1 MQYYTVALPKSKTKP
16 SKRAAAPP
24 AWDESATGV
33 PKRVAD
39 GVSEA
44 ACLFAIL
51 SLPLYFSALT
61 SGYEADKAV
70 LLRVLACVAAPAWIL
85 GTVVSSRGKVRLRP
99 EPLLLLGLS
108 IFLAFCLATLLSI
121 DASQSLWGS
130 HGRQQG
136 LWTQASYLVIFVVA
150 ATRLRSSV
158 QLQRLVSVLL
168 LGSLPVVIYGVFQE
182 FGLDPVRTSGSPDTL
197 QWPVWSTF
205 GQHVFFGSYLV
216 LLIPFTAARLVKT
229 WDVWSQASPGWVQ
242 QSEVLRSAAV
252 VLAMAVSFF
261 AFLNLGVRHASLF
274 AVFPLLLA
282 IYLLAALYLLSL
294 PKTAALRRAECAGY
308 VALLMLQLVVL
319 AYTGARASWLGVL
332 FSIPVFAFLMARRL
346 HRPQIARTILGVT
359 AAGALCLVLLNIP
372 NGPLQPLRTVHGLTR
387 VANIT
392 DSGGAEGSAQGR
404 LLIWQGVGK
413 LMSETP
419 SIGDTW
425 GGAGRL
431 LVGYGPE
438 SMALA
443 FEKVFPLKLR
453 QVNSEINVW
462 DRAHNIYLDYLIDAG
477 LIGLGLVV
485 ALLAYFFWQVIRVL
499 PRLDDHRAW
508 VLIPLAAAMAGH
520 LVDGFF
526 GVETASTLM
535 LFWLFVGMLAGMK
548 QRKGSEVELPAPA
561 TVPARSGLVTFGF
574 LAALACLLLITA
586 SGKPAFLAA
595 IWAGAVVGGLGAV
608 TLALV
613 GNISL
618 ARFALSS
625 PKRSFVIGS
634 VVVLAALLALG
645 SQIRFETA
653 AIADSLGLSA
663 LSQNQTSRALGLLQ
677 EAVRYNGY
685 DPFYETH
692 LAEPYF
698 YLGGS
703 RGASS
708 EPSYVPSGSDAKTI
722 DPQRA
727 TTLGRDQ
734 LFQLDQFALDSAK
747 SLAPLDPDTYN
758 NLGELYLQWNKP
770 AQALTAYRQAEA
782 LSPKNPRYL
791 DDEAL
796 ASLTEKR
803 NTTALSQAR
812 AALSLDTT
820 FWLSHFTMCVVD
832 HQLGAKKDARMEAAL
847 ALYWVRNYWP
857 PPPAQ
862 QISLLQNLQKN
873 G

>member
-16 SKRAAAPP
+16 RKRAAPPP
-24 AWDESATGV
+24 AWDESATSAL
-33 PKRVAD
+33 KRLAD
-39 GVSEA
+39 GVAEA

-51 SLPLYFSALT
+51 SLPLYFSVLT

-70 LLRVLACVAAPAWIL
+70 LLRVLASVAAAGWIL
-85 GTVVSSRGKVRLRP
+85 GTVLSFRHNLRP
-99 EPLLLLGLS
+99 RLEPLLLLGVLVFS
-108 IFLAFCLATLLSI
+108 AYCVATLLSI
-121 DASQSLWGS
+121 DSNQSLWGS

-136 LWTQASYLVIFVVA
+136 LWTHASYLVVFVVA
-150 ATRLRSSV
+150 ATRLRSAL

-168 LGSLPVVIYGVFQE
+168 LGSLPVVLYGVFQE

-216 LLIPFTAARLVKT
+216 LLIPFTAARLIRT
-229 WDVWSQASPGWVQ
+229 WGVWSQPSPGWLQ
-242 QSEVLRSAAV
+242 QSEVLRGAAV
-252 VLAMAVSFF
+252 VLAIAVSFF
-261 AFLNLGVRHASLF
+261 AFLNLAVSHASLF
-274 AVFPLLLA
+274 AVFPMVLA
-282 IYLLAALYLLSL
+282 LYLLAALYLLSL
-294 PKTAALRRAECAGY
+294 PRSPALRRAECAGY
-308 VALLMLQLVVL
+308 VALLMLQLVAL

-332 FSIPVFAFLMARRL
+332 FSIPVFAFLSARRL
-346 HRPQIARTILGVT
+346 HRPHIARTILGIT
-359 AAGALCLVLLNIP
+359 AVGALCIVLLNIP
-372 NGPLQPLRTVHGLTR
+372 NGPLQPLRSVHGLTR

-404 LLIWQGVGK
+404 LFIWQGVGK

-419 SIGDTW
+419 SVGNTW
-425 GGAGRL
+425 GGVGRL
-431 LVGYGPE
+431 MVGYGPE

-443 FEKVFPLKLR
+443 FEKVFPLRLR

-477 LIGLGLVV
+477 LFGLGLVL
-485 ALLAYFFWQVIRVL
+485 ALLAYFFWQAIRLL
-499 PRLDDHRAW
+499 PALDDSRAW
-508 VLIPLAAAMAGH
+508 VLIPVAAAMAGH
-520 LVDGFF
+520 LIDGFF
-526 GVETASTLM
+526 GVETASTLL
-535 LFWLFVGMLAGMK
+535 LFWLFVGILAGMK
-548 QRKGSEVELPAPA
+548 HREGSEIEGIAPA
-561 TVPARSGLVTFGF
+561 SGPAWSGLAAVGF
-574 LAALACLLLITA
+574 LAAVVCLLLIAA
-586 SGKPAFLAA
+586 SGHPAFLAA
-595 IWAGAVVGGLGAV
+595 IWAASVVCGLAAV
-608 TLALV
+608 TLTLA
-613 GNISL
+613 GRMSL
-618 ARFALSS
+618 ARFALRS
-625 PKRSFVIGS
+625 PKRSLVMGS
-634 VVVLAALLALG
+634 VVILAALLALA

-663 LSQNQTSRALGLLQ
+663 LSQNQTSRAIGLLQ
-677 EAVRYNGY
+677 EAVQNNGY

-703 RGASS
+703 RGDSS
-708 EPSYVPSGSDAKTI
+708 EPSYVPSAIDAKTI

-734 LFQLDQFALDSAK
+734 LFQLDVFALDSAK

-770 AQALTAYRQAEA
+770 AQALAEYAQAEA
-782 LSPKNPRYL
+782 LSLQNPRYL

-796 ASLTEKR
+796 ANLTAKR
-803 NTTALSQAR
+803 NAIALSQAR

-820 FWLSHFTMCVVD
+820 FWLSHFTMSVVD
-832 HQLGAKKDARMEAAL
+832 HQVGAKKDAQTEAAL

-862 QISLLQNLQKN
+862 QISLLQNLQKS